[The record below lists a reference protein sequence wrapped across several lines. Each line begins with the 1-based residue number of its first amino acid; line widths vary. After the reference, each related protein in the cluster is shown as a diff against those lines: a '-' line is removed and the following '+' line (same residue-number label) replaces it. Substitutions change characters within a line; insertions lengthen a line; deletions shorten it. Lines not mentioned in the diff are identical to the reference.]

1 MIVAIH
7 QPQYL
12 PWLGYFHKMNRAD
25 AFVFLDTVQ
34 FKKNEFQ
41 NRNRIKGS
49 GGPQW
54 LTVPVIQKLGQDI
67 REVHINTTVRW
78 QKKHISSLAACY
90 GRAPCFDLYKN
101 ALEDLLDRPW
111 ELLGSLNIEAT
122 KLIASLIGID
132 TPLFLASEMEGVSD
146 DRDRRLIEITQRL
159 GGDSYLAGVGGRD
172 YMNLTIWEE
181 AGIEVLFQEFEHPEY
196 PQVFE
201 GFSSHLSA
209 VDLLFNTGNEA
220 IHYLDGSHAGNCV

>member
-49 GGPQW
+49 QGPQW

-78 QKKHISSLAACY
+78 QKKHIASLTSCY
-90 GRAPCFDLYKN
+90 GKASNFDAYRD

-111 ELLGSLNIEAT
+111 ELLSSLNIEAT

-132 TPLFLASEMEGVSD
+132 TPLYLASEMECVAD
-146 DRDRRLIEITQRL
+146 DRDRRLIEITQKL
-159 GGDSYLAGVGGRD
+159 GGGSYLAGVGGRD
-172 YMNLTIWEE
+172 YMDPAIWEE
-181 AGIEVLFQEFEHPEY
+181 AGIEVLFQDFEHPVY
-196 PQVFE
+196 PQVFS

-209 VDLLFNTGNEA
+209 VDLLFNTGDEA
-220 IHYLDGSHAGNCV
+220 IKYLSGSHTGI

>member
-49 GGPQW
+49 QGPQW

-78 QKKHISSLAACY
+78 QKKHIASLTSCY
-90 GRAPCFDLYKN
+90 GKAPHFDAYRD

-111 ELLGSLNIEAT
+111 ELLSTLNIEAT
-122 KLIASLIGID
+122 RLIASLIGID
-132 TPLFLASEMEGVSD
+132 TPLYLASEMECVAD
-146 DRDRRLIEITQRL
+146 DRDRRLIEITQTL
-159 GGDSYLAGVGGRD
+159 GGGSYLAGIGGRD
-172 YMNLTIWEE
+172 YMDPAIWEE
-181 AGIEVLFQEFEHPEY
+181 AGIEVLFQEFEHPVY
-196 PQVFE
+196 PQVFD

-209 VDLLFNTGNEA
+209 VDLLFNTGDEA
-220 IHYLDGSHAGNCV
+220 MEYINGSHSGTER